1 FIRMNTYSG
10 RVVADLTR
18 VFKALADPTRQRLA
32 HVLRVEELTV
42 GELGDV
48 LDLPQSTVSRHLA
61 ILRDA
66 DMAADR
72 REGTR
77 AFYRLRADFADRHP
91 EILSALEV
99 EIPEAESDLTRVE
112 EIVARRATDLDV
124 FDRLAPGWES
134 LRASQVDAIVTPK
147 AVTALVPAE
156 LFVVD
161 VGCGTGTVLA
171 DLSRIARE
179 VHAVDVSD
187 RMLRTARKHA
197 AEHGLTNVEFHK
209 ADMADLPFDSGTADA
224 VLLALVLRH
233 AVRPTAAIREAARI
247 LRSGGK
253 VVIVD
258 FVTHQDERFR
268 TELDHQWLGFAQRD
282 VADWLDAAGVTLVG
296 WNVLASPDRSMPA
309 SFIAEGQRV
318 PGPGRAPI
326 ASGRKEGT

>member
-1 FIRMNTYSG
+1 M
-10 RVVADLTR
+10 VANLTQ

-32 HVLRVEELTV
+32 HVLGVEELMV
-42 GELGDV
+42 GELGEV

-61 ILRDA
+61 VLRDA
-66 DMAADR
+66 GIAADR

-91 EILSALEV
+91 ELLTALEL
-99 EIPEAESDLTRVE
+99 EIPEAESDLARVE
-112 EIVARRATDLDV
+112 EIVARRAADLDV

-161 VGCGTGTVLA
+161 VGCGTGSVLA

-179 VHAVDVSD
+179 VHAVDISES
-187 RMLRTARKHA
+187 MLRAARKHA
-197 AEHGLTNVEFHK
+197 AEDGLTNVEFHK
-209 ADMADLPFDSGTADA
+209 ADMASLPFDSETADA

-233 AVRPTAAIREAARI
+233 AVRPTAAIREAARV
-247 LRSGGK
+247 LRPGGK

-258 FVTHQDERFR
+258 FVAHQDERFR
-268 TELDHQWLGFAQRD
+268 TELDHQWLGFAHRD
-282 VADWLDAAGVTLVG
+282 ISDWLDAAGVALVT
-296 WNVLASPDRSMPA
+296 WDVLASPDRSVPA
-309 SFIAEGQRV
+309 SFIAEGQKVTVAGKPTVGSR
-318 PGPGRAPI
+318 
-326 ASGRKEGT
+326 RKEGK